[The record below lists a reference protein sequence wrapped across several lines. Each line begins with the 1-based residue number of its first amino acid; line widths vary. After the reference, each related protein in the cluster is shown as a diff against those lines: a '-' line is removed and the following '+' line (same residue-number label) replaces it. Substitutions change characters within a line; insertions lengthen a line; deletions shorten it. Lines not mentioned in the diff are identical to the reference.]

1 MTSPSPF
8 EYRFSSFRLLPA
20 QGVLLRDDGPV
31 RLGSRATEILTLL
44 VRRAGELVPK
54 QDIMD
59 AVWPDTTVV
68 EANLSVHMS
77 ALRRALGDDEAGA
90 PLIVTVSGRG
100 YRFSGTV
107 EAVTGEARG
116 RVLTASPR
124 NNLPVLLTRLI
135 GRSDMVSLLDAHL
148 SEHRLVTLVGTAG
161 VGKTALALHTAER
174 RIGQHADG
182 VWMVDL
188 ASLSDAELV
197 APALATI
204 LGIELRSDNP
214 VPALIRALAARDL
227 LILFDNCEHVLE
239 AVAQL
244 ANAILQ
250 SAPGVALVA
259 TSREPL
265 AIPGE
270 RILRL
275 EPLDTPPEGE
285 LVGADRA
292 MTYAS
297 IQLLAE
303 RVRANDPSFEL
314 SDHDALAAS
323 LICRK
328 LGGLPLAI
336 EFASALIPVFGMAGL
351 SSRLDDRLRL
361 LSGGRHSVLP
371 RHRTLDAA
379 LDWSFQLLE
388 PHEQDILLELAV
400 FSGGF
405 TIEAA
410 QAVTDGGDRPG
421 QLADS
426 LTQLVRKSLV
436 TPDIRG
442 TDLRFRLLEP
452 TRAFLIGR
460 LEQHAGRSQLQR
472 RHAVYFASALHGGQA
487 MPAARV
493 DIGAFVADIDNIRA
507 ALTWAMSE
515 AGDRTLAIALGAGAV
530 PIWFGLSLL
539 SECSR
544 RAHALVAMMTEAE
557 RLSPN
562 GAAIDLAIASTQIF
576 LRGAAAENYADWT
589 ERENAARGDGNHIER
604 VRLLIGRWTY
614 NIRHPDYDVADALV
628 ADMAAINAGG
638 PVGEPAAS
646 AALAPLVEPDHMRA
660 TELWMHGTTLQHR
673 GYFPEARRDFEQF
686 LAAETEAM
694 RTFWMAITGFDRRSD
709 ALGLLG
715 MTKCLMGDVE
725 AGLADVDRGI
735 AEARTTTKALP
746 VCEALQ
752 WAGFSK
758 LIVSEPLSLLKPI
771 VAELLSTSKD
781 HSLFSHFGIALCL
794 KGSVALRSGDPQ
806 SAADI
811 LMRGL
816 EQLQEANYGPF
827 DPYFEGV
834 LAQALVATG
843 EARIAKSRIET
854 FMQSRTVL
862 DCFCSA
868 DLIRQYA
875 KTVSLTAEPDRAEAL
890 LYEACDLAVRQGAAP
905 WQARAA
911 ADLASLLRARERV
924 GEAETQ
930 ERRVIKGIDED
941 MRRRLLVPVD
951 GSRPV

>member
-1 MTSPSPF
+1 MISPPPF
-8 EYRFSSFRLLPA
+8 EYRFSNFRLLPA
-20 QGVLLRDDGPV
+20 QAALLCDDDPV
-31 RLGSRATEILTLL
+31 RLGSRATEILMLL
-44 VRRAGELVPK
+44 VRRAGDLVLK
-54 QDIMD
+54 QEIME

-100 YRFSGTV
+100 YRFAGAV
-107 EAVTGEARG
+107 ETVTGKASE
-116 RVLTASPR
+116 RVVTASPR

-135 GRSDMVSLLDAHL
+135 GRGDMVSLLDRHL
-148 SEHRLVTLVGTAG
+148 LDNRLVTLVGTAG

-174 RIGQHADG
+174 KIGRHADG

-214 VPALIRALAARDL
+214 VPALIRALADRDM
-227 LILFDNCEHVLE
+227 LILFDNCEHVIE

-250 SAPGVALVA
+250 SASRVTIVA

-275 EPLDTPPEGE
+275 EPLETPPEGE

-292 MTYAS
+292 LAYAS

-314 SDHDALAAS
+314 TDRDALAAS

-336 EFASALIPVFGMAGL
+336 EFASALIPIFGMAGL

-388 PHEQDILLELAV
+388 RHEQDVLLEFAV

-405 TIEAA
+405 TIDAAEAVA
-410 QAVTDGGDRPG
+410 GGGEGHG
-421 QLADS
+421 QIADT

-442 TDLRFRLLEP
+442 TNLRFRLLEP
-452 TRAFLIGR
+452 TRAFLLGR
-460 LEQHAGRSQLQR
+460 LEKEGAHRSRLQR
-472 RHAVYFASALHGGQA
+472 RHAAYFAEALHGRQDLV
-487 MPAARV
+487 PARE
-493 DIGAFVADIDNIRA
+493 DPGAFVADIDNIRA
-507 ALTWAMSE
+507 ALTWAMSDG
-515 AGDRTLAIALGAGAV
+515 GDRALAIALGAGAV

-544 RAHALVAMMTEAE
+544 RAHALVAMMTEEE

-576 LRGAAAENYADWT
+576 LRGAAVENYDDWT
-589 ERENAARGDGNHIER
+589 ERENAALSEGNHVER

-614 NIRHPDYDVADALV
+614 NIRHPDYDAADALV
-628 ADMAAINAGG
+628 ADIAAINSGA
-638 PVGEPAAS
+638 PVGQPIAPS
-646 AALAPLVEPDHMRA
+646 ALSPLVEPAHMRA

-673 GYFPEARRDFEQF
+673 GHFPDARASFEQF
-686 LAAETEAM
+686 LGAETDAM

-715 MTKCLMGDVE
+715 MTKCLMGEVE

-735 AEARTTTKALP
+735 AEARTTAKALP

-758 LIVSEPLSLLKPI
+758 LVVSEPLNVLKPL
-771 VAELLSTSKD
+771 VAELLVTSKD
-781 HSLFSHFGIALCL
+781 HSLFSHFGMALCL
-794 KGSVALRSGDPQ
+794 KGSLALRSGDPQ
-806 SAADI
+806 SAGDF

-816 EQLQEANYGPF
+816 SQLREAKIG
-827 DPYFEGV
+827 
-834 LAQALVATG
+834 
-843 EARIAKSRIET
+843 
-854 FMQSRTVL
+854 
-862 DCFCSA
+862 
-868 DLIRQYA
+868 
-875 KTVSLTAEPDRAEAL
+875 RAH
-890 LYEACDLAVRQGAAP
+890 V
-905 WQARAA
+905 
-911 ADLASLLRARERV
+911 
-924 GEAETQ
+924 
-930 ERRVIKGIDED
+930 
-941 MRRRLLVPVD
+941 
-951 GSRPV
+951 

>member
-1 MTSPSPF
+1 MTSPLPF
-8 EYRFSSFRLLPA
+8 EFRFSRFRLLPSQA
-20 QGVLLRDDGPV
+20 ILLRDDVPV
-31 RLGSRATEILTLL
+31 RLGSRATEILILL
-44 VRRAGELVPK
+44 LRRAGKVVLK

-90 PLIVTVSGRG
+90 PLIVTVPGRG
-100 YRFSGTV
+100 YRFSGMV
-107 EAVTGEARG
+107 EAVAHETQGGA
-116 RVLTASPR
+116 VAASAR
-124 NNLPVLLTRLI
+124 NNLPLLLTRLI
-135 GRSDMVSLLDAHL
+135 GRSDMETLLDTHL
-148 SEHRLVTLVGTAG
+148 HNHRLVTLVGTAG

-174 RIGQHADG
+174 RIGQHPDG
-182 VWMVDL
+182 AWMVDL

-197 APALATI
+197 SPALATI

-214 VPALIRALAARDL
+214 VPALIRALAGRDL
-227 LILFDNCEHVLE
+227 LILFDNCEHVIE

-250 SAPGVALVA
+250 SAPRVTILA

-275 EPLDTPPEGE
+275 EPLETPSEGE

-292 MTYAS
+292 MAYSS

-314 SDHDALAAS
+314 SDRDALAAS

-336 EFASALIPVFGMAGL
+336 EFASALIPIFGMAGL

-388 PHEQDILLELAV
+388 PHEQDLLLELAV

-405 TIEAA
+405 TIDAA
-410 QAVTDGGDRPG
+410 QAVIGGEG
-421 QLADS
+421 EQIADS

-452 TRAFLIGR
+452 TRAFLLGR
-460 LEQHAGRSQLQR
+460 LEQEGARRSQLQR
-472 RHAVYFASALHGGQA
+472 RHAAYFAEALHGQQA
-487 MPAARV
+487 MAAARENA
-493 DIGAFVADIDNIRA
+493 GAFVADIDNIRA
-507 ALTWAMSE
+507 ALTWAMSD
-515 AGDRTLAIALGAGAV
+515 AGDRALAIALGAGAV

-544 RAHALVAMMTEAE
+544 RADALVAMMTEEE
-557 RLSPN
+557 RLSPD
-562 GAAIDLAIASTQIF
+562 GAAIDLAITSTQIF

-589 ERENAARGDGNHIER
+589 ERENTALGEGNHIER
-604 VRLLIGRWTY
+604 VRMLIGRWTY
-614 NIRHPDYDVADALV
+614 NIRHPDYDVADRLV
-628 ADMAAINAGG
+628 ADMGAINASE
-638 PVGEPAAS
+638 PIGEPAVA
-646 AALAPLVEPDHMRA
+646 AALSPLVEPDHMRA
-660 TELWMHGTTLQHR
+660 TELWMRGTTLQHR
-673 GYFPEARRDFEQF
+673 GYLPGARADFEHF
-686 LAAETEAM
+686 LGAETEAM

-709 ALGLLG
+709 TLGLLG
-715 MTKCLMGDVE
+715 MTKCLMGDVA

-735 AEARTTTKALP
+735 AEARTTAKALP

-758 LIVSEPLSLLKPI
+758 LIVSEPISVLKPL
-771 VAELLSTSKD
+771 VAELLGTSKD
-781 HSLFSHFGIALCL
+781 HSLFSHYGIALCL

-806 SAADI
+806 TAADF
-811 LMRGL
+811 LTRGL
-816 EQLQEANYGPF
+816 EQLREANYGPF
-827 DPYFEGV
+827 DPFFEGV
-834 LAQALVATG
+834 LAQALVTTG
-843 EARIAKSRIET
+843 EARMARSRIET

-875 KTVSLTAEPDRAEAL
+875 KTVSLTAETDRTEAL
-890 LYEACDLAVRQGAAP
+890 LFEACDLAVRQGAAP
-905 WQARAA
+905 WRVRAA
-911 ADLASLLRARERV
+911 ADLAALLRARERV
-924 GEAETQ
+924 CQAETE
-930 ERRVIKGIDED
+930 ERRFVEGIDEAL
-941 MRRRLLVPVD
+941 RGRLLVPVD